1 MVGILPPDFR
11 LPYRER
17 LTAAVDAFIPLR
29 LNVGWI
35 GDHNNEAIGRL
46 RPGVT
51 LEQARAE
58 LDVLQA
64 QVSKIATKEALE
76 PVTLAASVTPLVEH
90 VVGPS
95 RRGLLLLMAAILAVL
110 LIACSNLASL
120 SLTRTIGRLREAAIR
135 SALGAS
141 RGRLIG
147 ETLLEQ
153 LVLSLVG
160 GSLGVWVAWMA
171 LAAFVRTAPVDLPR
185 ANEVALDG
193 RVLAFAATLSILAS
207 VLVAVFPASRTAGR
221 DVQTALRATTTSV
234 TGDRGGLRRH
244 AVLLALQVG
253 LSVVLLV
260 VTGLLTLSF
269 VRVLTAERGFVAERV
284 LAVDISLPATR
295 YADEKLRQPVYDCLL
310 AAVDALPGVESAS
323 TTSMLP
329 LRGQGQVNFM
339 VPEGSSL
346 QASKL
351 PSANFRFVG
360 PEFFRTLGVT
370 LRQGRSF
377 RDEEHDPDRL
387 APVLV
392 SEPTAARL
400 WPGENPIGKRF
411 SRGIPDEQGFEVVGV
426 TADARTTMLDR
437 TQPLMVYVPYRWR
450 TRPSTSLLIKTKVDP
465 ATILRPVR
473 LAVQKIDR
481 RLPSASRGRST
492 SSSTPRWPDAAI
504 RCSSLVAFGLV
515 AIFIATLGVYAV
527 ALYGVSRR
535 RREMNIR
542 IALGAQTSHVL
553 GLLLRQGMAPVVAGV
568 AAGAA
573 GALAVGG
580 IVGSLLFE
588 VRAHDPVVIATVVG
602 IVALVGLA
610 TCGFAARRGLSIDL
624 AAALRD
630 E

>member
-1 MVGILPPDFR
+1 
-11 LPYRER
+11 
-17 LTAAVDAFIPLR
+17 
-29 LNVGWI
+29 
-35 GDHNNEAIGRL
+35 
-46 RPGVT
+46 
-51 LEQARAE
+51 
-58 LDVLQA
+58 
-64 QVSKIATKEALE
+64 
-76 PVTLAASVTPLVEH
+76 
-90 VVGPS
+90 
-95 RRGLLLLMAAILAVL
+95 MA
-110 LIACSNLASL
+110 
-120 SLTRTIGRLREAAIR
+120 
-135 SALGAS
+135 
-141 RGRLIG
+141 
-147 ETLLEQ
+147 
-153 LVLSLVG
+153 
-160 GSLGVWVAWMA
+160 
-171 LAAFVRTAPVDLPR
+171 
-185 ANEVALDG
+185 
-193 RVLAFAATLSILAS
+193 
-207 VLVAVFPASRTAGR
+207 
-221 DVQTALRATTTSV
+221 
-234 TGDRGGLRRH
+234 GDRGGLRRH

-269 VRVLTAERGFVAERV
+269 VRVLTVDRGFIADRV
-284 LAVDISLPATR
+284 LAVDISLPAAR
-295 YADEKLRQPVYDCLL
+295 YADEKLRQPVYDRVL
-310 AAVDALPGVESAS
+310 AAVHALPGVESAS

-370 LRQGRSF
+370 LREGRSF
-377 RDEEHDPDRL
+377 RDEERDRDRP
-387 APVLV
+387 APVLI

-437 TQPLMVYVPYRWR
+437 TQPLMVYVPYWWR

-465 ATILRPVR
+465 VTILGPVR
-473 LAVQKIDR
+473 RAVQAIDPEIAVGQSRPLDELVDASLAGR
-481 RLPSASRGRST
+481 RYQMQLF
-492 SSSTPRWPDAAI
+492 
-504 RCSSLVAFGLV
+504 VAFGLV

-527 ALYGVSRR
+527 ASYGVSRR

-542 IALGAQTSHVL
+542 IALGAQTSQVV

-588 VRAHDPVVIATVVG
+588 VRAHDPLVIAAVVTVVG
-602 IVALVGLA
+602 LVGLA
-610 TCGFAARRGLSIDL
+610 TCGVAARRGLSLDP